1 MEITKERPR
10 TTTDDVA
17 IVGMSCVFP
26 GAPDLKTYWRNIVG
40 KVDSVS
46 DAPSNWGADVYYDPD
61 STSNDRVYCRRG
73 GFLHDLASFDPLE
86 YGVMPTSVEGGE
98 PDHFLALRVAHE
110 ALADAGYRRDGKV
123 LEGDRV
129 EVILGRGGYINLGLT
144 NLVQH
149 GLIVDQT
156 LRLLTQLH
164 PEHTDEELA
173 QIRHDLKSSLPPF
186 NPEMAPGL
194 VPNILSGRIANRLDL
209 MGPNFTIDAAC
220 ASSLIA
226 IERAVQDLLDHRCNM
241 VLTGGIHCC
250 SPPPIF
256 MVFCQ
261 LNALSRR
268 GRIQPFSDEA
278 DGTLLGEGL
287 GMIVLK
293 RRADAMRD
301 GDRIY
306 AVIKAVGSASDGRAL
321 GLLTP
326 RAEGEELAMRR
337 AYEASGISP
346 DSIGLLE
353 AHGTGTAVGDQ
364 TEAEALTRVFGLR
377 DGHPPSC
384 ALGSVKSMISHL
396 IPAAGIAGI
405 IKTALALHYRVLPPT
420 LHCEHPNPK
429 LGLDRTPLYINS
441 ETRPWIHGLPTPRR
455 AGVNAFGFGGINA
468 HAILEEFSSVDPA
481 TEPDGGPR
489 WDSEVFILHAESR
502 KGLVEKCNRLQ
513 TMISQVAEHH
523 NVLCDL
529 AYTVNSENDSVDG
542 SDDSAGLCLA
552 IVASTAE
559 DLHLKLTHCVKRLQD
574 LACRNIKDAG
584 GIYFFERMLAREG
597 KMAFLFPGE
606 GSQYLNMLADLCLR
620 IPLVRARFDLIDRA
634 FASHPRKW
642 LPSQVIFPPPIPSD
656 DATRR
661 AQEQRLQ
668 EMDFAAEAV
677 FAANHGFTDLLRELR
692 IHPDMVVGHSGG
704 EISALLAAGV
714 IRVDSNAELIN
725 TITDINDLYTQLSVQ
740 GVIPGGSA
748 FAVSGADRESV
759 IDALRSSN
767 SHLQIGMDNC
777 PHQVVLCGRE
787 GSVDKLLS
795 ALRKIG
801 AVATPMPFQRPYHT
815 PEFEP
820 YCAKVRP
827 FFDRLKM
834 RRGDVPIYNA
844 ATTALF
850 PSDPEK
856 IRVLAARQ
864 TALPVRFRETIEAMH
879 DDGARV
885 FVEVGPKGTLTS
897 FVSDTLRTRPHAA
910 IPCDLPQMSGVLQLN
925 RLLAQLSAHGVSMR
939 LDPLYE
945 RRGARKIAWGA
956 TKPAKAAPK
965 HMLHVETG
973 LAHLRLKDR
982 TRIWTRLAPSVPTP
996 VENGSTAPRSS
1007 DPFTTTGFSE
1017 QTKISEGVPVH
1028 RAEMRSPK
1036 TERHTNAAMQAY
1048 LRSMDQFLTV
1058 QQEVMQAYLNSSPA
1072 TMAEGHLYRMPE
1084 VDGNASVLPTPPP
1097 SEDINQPSLNHSQLS
1112 QIPTPSP
1119 SHNSE
1124 ENAIAPNCNLNLL
1137 SVLRDVISERT
1148 GYPTDMLEVS
1158 LNLEADLG
1166 VDSIKRI
1173 EILGAFHRQT
1183 GLIGHDLME
1192 DVSKLRTIGQILE
1205 FLEPPSHRPAETGNQ
1220 RGGDSSRIV
1229 DPPQPTSRRDHQP
1242 PQIEPS
1248 QDRVRSKLPLRGT
1261 IESHTPGYEAT
1272 FVRDF
1277 NLANDLFLRHHALG
1291 GPVSDVD
1298 PSLTGLPLIPL
1309 TMTVEMMAE
1318 AAAFLVPGRTLIEM
1332 RDIRGS
1338 RWLALD
1344 DEKITLRV
1352 VSKIEPAQ
1360 ANGNLQIQF
1369 TPRPQD
1375 RVHVRVYVD
1384 DEANPA
1390 AEGLAIFADDYP
1402 LPPTTQSVALVSE
1415 RASRWTPERLYRDH
1429 MFHGP
1434 SFQGI
1439 EAIHRWGENGLSA
1452 TLMSLP
1458 TSRLFRG
1465 EKDPT
1470 FLTDPVLMDA
1480 AGQMVGYWA
1489 AEHFASS
1496 FNVFPHRIQSVHFYE
1511 PPLAQSRR
1519 ARCHAHIDSITESQI
1534 LSDIDV
1540 LDESGR
1546 LRMQIHGWDDL
1557 RVDLPDPFYRTCIS
1571 PRGIYLSTAHRID
1584 TSTTLRSIEMIDL
1597 PSLTSFGGIW
1607 LRTLVHTLLSGNER
1621 QQWRDLGGTER
1632 RRTEWL
1638 LGRCCAKDAVRQ
1650 LALSSGSSAL
1660 MPTDVEIASD
1670 ENGRPFV
1677 AGGGFRPAI
1686 SISHADGVAFAAA
1699 TLLEGTSIGVDVQR
1713 LDPARDGFEELAFS
1727 RHELEL
1733 VRYSDADR
1741 QRETLLRFWCA
1752 KEAAGKALG
1761 YGMVGGPGSLIIRS
1775 FDYDDGAVTL
1785 DVAGQLADLLPE
1797 NQPLHVNTTRQR
1809 NLIVATS
1816 LHRTS
1821 KEIHESSNSRTDY
1834 AQRGPGMRN
1843 GCGH

>member
-1 MEITKERPR
+1 MNIAKERPR

-164 PEHTDEELA
+164 PEHTEEELA
-173 QIRHDLKSSLPPF
+173 QIRQDLKSSLPPF
-186 NPEMAPGL
+186 NSEMAPGL

-241 VLTGGIHCC
+241 VLTGGIHCS

-293 RRADAMRD
+293 RSADAMRD

-326 RAEGEELAMRR
+326 RVEGEELAMRR

-346 DSIGLLE
+346 TSIGLLE

-468 HAILEEFSSVDPA
+468 HAILEEFPSVDPA
-481 TEPDGGPR
+481 TESDGGPR

-502 KGLVEKCNRLQ
+502 KGLMEKCNRLQ
-513 TMISQVAEHH
+513 TMISEVAEHH

-529 AYTVNSENDSVDG
+529 AYTVNSENDSSDG
-542 SDDSAGLCLA
+542 SDDSAGFCLA

-559 DLHLKLTHCVKRLQD
+559 DLHLKLIHCVKRLQD

-634 FASHPRKW
+634 FASHPRKC

-656 DATRR
+656 DETRK
-661 AQEQRLQ
+661 AQERRLQ

-725 TITDINDLYTQLSVQ
+725 NITDINHLYTQLSFQ

-748 FAVSGADRESV
+748 FAVSGADREAV

-834 RRGDVPIYNA
+834 SCGDVPIYSA
-844 ATTALF
+844 ATTARF

-897 FVSDTLRTRPHAA
+897 FVSDTLRTRPHTA

-945 RRGARKIAWGA
+945 RRGARKISWEV
-956 TKPAKAAPK
+956 TEPVKSAPRNV
-965 HMLHVETG
+965 LNVETG

-982 TRIWTRLAPSVPTP
+982 TRIWTRLAPSIAAP
-996 VENGSTAPRSS
+996 VEHRSS
-1007 DPFTTTGFSE
+1007 DSFNATAFSE
-1017 QTKISEGVPVH
+1017 QMKVPDGVPVH
-1028 RAEMRSPK
+1028 RAEMRNPQ
-1036 TERHTNAAMQAY
+1036 TERHADAAMHAY

-1072 TMAEGHLYRMPE
+1072 TMAEGQLYRMPE
-1084 VDGNASVLPTPPP
+1084 VDGDASVLPTPPP
-1097 SEDINQPSLNHSQLS
+1097 SEYINQPSLNHSQLS

-1119 SHNSE
+1119 SQNGE
-1124 ENAIAPNCNLNLL
+1124 ENAIAPNRNLNLL

-1148 GYPTDMLEVS
+1148 GYPTDMLEIS

-1192 DVSKLRTIGQILE
+1192 DVSKLKTIGQILE
-1205 FLEPPSHRPAETGNQ
+1205 FLEWGSCLAAETGKQ
-1220 RGGDSSRIV
+1220 GGIGYCNRNANT
-1229 DPPQPTSRRDHQP
+1229 PQSTPRRDHQP
-1242 PQIEPS
+1242 TQIGVGNPSGPS
-1248 QDRVRSKLPLRGT
+1248 QVRPASVLPLMGK
-1261 IESHTPGYEAT
+1261 IESHTPRHKVA

-1277 NLANDLFLRHHALG
+1277 DLANDLFLRHHALG
-1291 GPVSDVD
+1291 GHVSDID

-1318 AAAFLVPGRTLIEM
+1318 AAAFLVPDRTLIEV
-1332 RDIRGS
+1332 RTIRGL

-1344 DEKITLRV
+1344 HGTITLRV
-1352 VSKIEPAQ
+1352 VAELEPGQ
-1360 ANGNLQIQF
+1360 AIAHIQPPVPDKLQE
-1369 TPRPQD
+1369 
-1375 RVHVRVYVD
+1375 RVYVRVYVD
-1384 DEANPA
+1384 EEANPA
-1390 AEGLAIFADDYP
+1390 AEGYAIFADDFP
-1402 LPPTTQSVALVSE
+1402 VPPTAQSLTLRSE

-1452 TLMSLP
+1452 TLISLP
-1458 TSRLFRG
+1458 TSRLFSG

-1489 AEHFASS
+1489 AEHFPTS
-1496 FNVFPHRIQSVHFYE
+1496 FNVFPHRIQSVRFYQ
-1511 PPLAQSRR
+1511 PPLSQSRR
-1519 ARCHAHIDSITESQI
+1519 AHCHAHIGSITESQI

-1546 LRMQIHGWDDL
+1546 LHMQIHGWDDL
-1557 RVDLPDPFYRTCIS
+1557 RVDLPEPCYRLCLS
-1571 PRGIYLSTAHRID
+1571 PRGVYLSTARQVNA
-1584 TSTTLRSIEMIDL
+1584 TTTLRSIELTDL
-1597 PSLTSFGGIW
+1597 PSLTAFGGIW
-1607 LRTLVHTLLSGNER
+1607 LRALAHALLSANER
-1621 QQWRDLGGTER
+1621 QQWRQLGGNER
-1632 RRTEWL
+1632 RRVEWL

-1650 LALSSGSSAL
+1650 LAMNFDKSEPLAA
-1660 MPTDVEIASD
+1660 DVEIVSD
-1670 ENGRPFV
+1670 ENGRPLV
-1677 AGGGFRPAI
+1677 ASGGFRPAI

-1699 TLLEGTSIGVDVQR
+1699 TLLPGTDIGVDVQR
-1713 LDPARDGFEELAFS
+1713 LDSAHDGFEELAFS
-1727 RHELEL
+1727 RHELAL
-1733 VRYSDADR
+1733 VPYSDKEMR
-1741 QRETLLRFWCA
+1741 RESLLRLWCA
-1752 KEAAGKALG
+1752 KEAAAKALG
-1761 YGMVGGPGSLIIRS
+1761 YGMLGGPRSLIVRS
-1775 FDYDDGAVTL
+1775 FDPEDGAIIVHA
-1785 DVAGQLADLLPE
+1785 AGPLAEYVPE
-1797 NQPLHVNTTRQR
+1797 NEPIHVTTSRQEY
-1809 NLIVATS
+1809 LIVAS
-1816 LHRTS
+1816 CLHRTS
-1821 KEIHESSNSRTDY
+1821 KETHELSISHTHY
-1834 AQRGPGMRN
+1834 V
-1843 GCGH
+1843 

>member
-1 MEITKERPR
+1 MNIARERPR
-10 TTTDDVA
+10 TPTDDVA

-26 GAPDLKTYWRNIVG
+26 GAPDLKTYWQNIVG

-164 PEHTDEELA
+164 PEHTEEELA
-173 QIRHDLKSSLPPF
+173 QIRQDLKSSLPPF
-186 NPEMAPGL
+186 NSEMAPGL

-241 VLTGGIHCC
+241 VLTGGIHCS

-293 RRADAMRD
+293 RSADAMRD

-326 RAEGEELAMRR
+326 RVEGEELAMRR

-346 DSIGLLE
+346 ASIGLLE

-468 HAILEEFSSVDPA
+468 HAILEEFPELDPA

-529 AYTVNSENDSVDG
+529 AYTVNSENDSGDG
-542 SDDSAGLCLA
+542 SDDSAGFCLA

-559 DLHLKLTHCVKRLQD
+559 DLHLKLIHCVKRLQD

-656 DATRR
+656 EVTRQ

-677 FAANHGFTDLLRELR
+677 FAANHGLTDLLRELR
-692 IHPDMVVGHSGG
+692 IHPEMVVGHSGG

-714 IRVDSNAELIN
+714 IHVDSDAELIN
-725 TITDINDLYTQLSVQ
+725 NITDINHLYTELSVL
-740 GVIPGGSA
+740 GMIPGGSA
-748 FAVSGADRESV
+748 FAVSGADREAV
-759 IDALRSSN
+759 IEALQSSN

-795 ALRKIG
+795 ALRKVG

-820 YCAKVRP
+820 YCAKIRP

-834 RRGDVPIYNA
+834 GRGEVPIYSA
-844 ATTALF
+844 ATTGRF
-850 PSDPEK
+850 PSDPEN

-945 RRGARKIAWGA
+945 RRGAKKLSWKV
-956 TKPAKAAPK
+956 TEPAKAAPK
-965 HMLHVETG
+965 NVLHVETG

-982 TRIWTRLAPSVPTP
+982 TRVWTRLARSIAAP
-996 VENGSTAPRSS
+996 VEHGSSAPRSS
-1007 DPFTTTGFSE
+1007 QPFQAPAFSE
-1017 QTKISEGVPVH
+1017 QMKVPEGVPVH
-1028 RAEMRSPK
+1028 RAEMRNPQ
-1036 TERHTNAAMQAY
+1036 TERHADAAMHAY

-1072 TMAEGHLYRMPE
+1072 TMAERQPDRMPE
-1084 VDGNASVLPTPPP
+1084 VDGNASGLPTPPA
-1097 SEDINQPSLNHSQLS
+1097 SERINQSSLNHSQLS
-1112 QIPTPSP
+1112 QTPTPSP
-1119 SHNSE
+1119 IHNGE
-1124 ENAIAPNCNLNLL
+1124 ENAIAPNRNSNLL
-1137 SVLRDVISERT
+1137 SVLREVISERT
-1148 GYPTDMLEVS
+1148 GYPTDMLEIS

-1192 DVSKLRTIGQILE
+1192 NVSKLKTIGQILE

-1220 RGGDSSRIV
+1220 RGADSSRIV
-1229 DPPQPTSRRDHQP
+1229 DPPQRTSRRDHHP
-1242 PQIEPS
+1242 PQIGIGNSSEPS
-1248 QDRVRSKLPLRGT
+1248 QARVRSRLSLMGT
-1261 IESHTPGYEAT
+1261 IESHTPGHEAT

-1277 NLANDLFLRHHALG
+1277 DLANDLFLRHHALG
-1291 GPVSDVD
+1291 GHVSDVD

-1352 VSKIEPAQ
+1352 VSEIEPAQ

-1384 DEANPA
+1384 QEASPA
-1390 AEGLAIFADDYP
+1390 AEGYAIFADDFP
-1402 LPPTTQSVALVSE
+1402 APPTPQSLALLSE

-1452 TLMSLP
+1452 TLISLP
-1458 TSRLFRG
+1458 TSRLFNG

-1489 AEHFASS
+1489 AEHFPTS
-1496 FNVFPHRIQSVHFYE
+1496 FNVFPHRIQSVRFYQ
-1511 PPLAQSRR
+1511 PPLSQSRR
-1519 ARCHAHIDSITESQI
+1519 AHCHAHIGSITDSQI

-1546 LRMQIHGWDDL
+1546 LHMQIHGWDDL
-1557 RVDLPDPFYRTCIS
+1557 RVDLPEPCYRLCLS
-1571 PRGIYLSTAHRID
+1571 PRGVYLSTARQGNA
-1584 TSTTLRSIEMIDL
+1584 TMTLRSIELTDL
-1597 PSLTSFGGIW
+1597 PSLTAFGGIW
-1607 LRTLVHTLLSGNER
+1607 LRALAHALLSANER
-1621 QQWRDLGGTER
+1621 QQWRQLGGNER
-1632 RRTEWL
+1632 RRVEWL

-1650 LALSSGSSAL
+1650 LAMTFDKSEILAA
-1660 MPTDVEIASD
+1660 DVEIVSG
-1670 ENGRPFV
+1670 ENGRPLV
-1677 AGGGFRPAI
+1677 ASRGSFRPAI

-1699 TLLEGTSIGVDVQR
+1699 TLLPGTAIGVDVQR
-1713 LDPARDGFEELAFS
+1713 LDSAHDGFEELAFS
-1727 RHELEL
+1727 RHELALAPSSNKEMH
-1733 VRYSDADR
+1733 
-1741 QRETLLRFWCA
+1741 REALLRMWCA
-1752 KEAAGKALG
+1752 KEAAAKALG
-1761 YGMVGGPGSLIIRS
+1761 YGMRGGPRSLNVLT
-1775 FDYDDGAVTL
+1775 FDPEDGAIIVHA
-1785 DVAGQLADLLPE
+1785 AGPLAEYVPE
-1797 NQPLHVNTTRQR
+1797 NDPVHVTTSRQEY
-1809 NLIVATS
+1809 LIVAS
-1816 LHRTS
+1816 CLHRTS
-1821 KEIHESSNSRTDY
+1821 KETHELSISHTHY
-1834 AQRGPGMRN
+1834 V
-1843 GCGH
+1843 